1 MEAEFIQALSYSST
15 EQTFLTA
22 EVLLLSVMIRNMCLL
37 SILFSFNISANS
49 RSKTESSSNN

>member
-15 EQTFLTA
+15 EQTFLTV

-37 SILFSFNISANS
+37 AILFSFNISANS
-49 RSKTESSSNN
+49 RSKNE

>member
-49 RSKTESSSNN
+49 RSKNE